1 MWLPLKY
8 GFQMICKHSL
18 SDSDS
23 FSIYTSYITTF
34 FFAFLFFLETEQWG
48 DFSVFVVTRMWS
60 WTLKEYCMCN
70 LLCSFTN
77 DGSSSL
83 AFEELQDFRGA
94 LYFRTQPWKCVWLC
108 LCVCVWDRGG
118 APQLPNYSPSP
129 RIWNKVIV
137 PGRPQVKAFLLHLPF
152 NSPHRPHFLI

>member
-23 FSIYTSYITTF
+23 FSIYKSYITTF

-108 LCVCVWDRGG
+108 LCVCVSETEGG
-118 APQLPNYSPSP
+118 LLSC
-129 RIWNKVIV
+129 RTIV
-137 PGRPQVKAFLLHLPF
+137 PHPEFEIRSSSPGGPKSKPSFFTCPLTLLIA
-152 NSPHRPHFLI
+152 LIS